1 MSCANYVVIQLKNN
15 VISNS
20 FRVCCCCLDCRTC
33 LSVCLLYSLS
43 IDWKTKI
50 ILSTKDQCLSEVL
63 IWFLGGRQVHNLSLG
78 TLKNRE
84 IQTFGSLNWFK
95 SDCNIDNNNIIYII
109 RISYNACRWLWD
121 AVVAVHS
128 SDIASPNISK
138 LFNSPQ
144 KWRSF
149 SVFEQLAKFWTNSKL
164 ALHYKTPCQHQAIL
178 FWVGG
183 KWFDTSFISKIYSNY
198 SSRCLILF

>member
-1 MSCANYVVIQLKNN
+1 MSFPTPLEFVVVAWI
-15 VISNS
+15 VGP
-20 FRVCCCCLDCRTC
+20 VC

-95 SDCNIDNNNIIYII
+95 SDCNIDNNNIIYIYI
-109 RISYNACRWLWD
+109 YNMNLLQCMSLTLRCCCGCSFLKTL
-121 AVVAVHS
+121 HNQT
-128 SDIASPNISK
+128 SPNFSIP
-138 LFNSPQ
+138 LQ